1 MHITYT
7 GRHVDL
13 GKEQVEKIEERFV
26 KVAKLLDG
34 KGRDGIS
41 EQEAHVRISQEHR
54 LHTVEIDINF
64 HHHALVATSSAE
76 ELDAAIHSAI
86 HKLEAQA
93 IKVTKRWSDAKHLS
107 AKPGSLPQ
115 SDSTAGD

>member
-13 GKEQVEKIEERFV
+13 AKGQVEKIQEQFT

-34 KGRDGIS
+34 KARDGVG
-41 EQEAHVRISQEHR
+41 EQEAHVRISLEGR
-54 LHTVEIDINF
+54 LHHVEIDINF
-64 HHHALVATSSAE
+64 HHHALVGSSSAE
-76 ELDAAIHSAI
+76 DVNTAIHEAI

-93 IKVTKRWSDAKHLS
+93 IKVTKRWSDAKHVPAKLS
-107 AKPGSLPQ
+107 EANAA
-115 SDSTAGD
+115 D

>member
-13 GKEQVEKIEERFV
+13 AKEQVEKIHEQFA

-34 KGRDGIS
+34 KAKDGVG
-41 EQEAHVRISQEHR
+41 EQEAHIRISLDGR
-54 LHTVEIDINF
+54 LHHVEIDINF
-64 HHHALVATSSAE
+64 HHHALVGNSSAE
-76 ELDAAIHSAI
+76 DVHTAIHEAI

-93 IKVTKRWSDAKHLS
+93 IKVTKKWTDAKHV
-107 AKPGSLPQ
+107 
-115 SDSTAGD
+115 STKQIGANAAD

>member
-13 GKEQVEKIEERFV
+13 SKGQIEKIEEQFV

-34 KGRDGIS
+34 KAKDGVG
-41 EQEAHVRISQEHR
+41 EQEAHVRVSQEGR
-54 LHTVEIDINF
+54 LHCVEIDINF
-64 HHHALVATSSAE
+64 HHHALVGSSNSE
-76 ELDAAIHSAI
+76 DLNAAIHDAI

-93 IKVTKRWSDAKHLS
+93 VKVTKRWTDAKHTPT
-107 AKPGSLPQ
+107 KP
-115 SDSTAGD
+115 SDANAAD